1 MIRHIHTRLRR
12 ARILAPPQTRDRL
25 QLRIEPQTRLSIKVV
40 RPTTSDTLLV
50 SGEGEDWERDL
61 NSLAISITKIEI

>member
-12 ARILAPPQTRDRL
+12 ARILTPPQTRNRL
-25 QLRIEPQTRLSIKVV
+25 QLRIKPQPRLSIKVI
-40 RPTTSDTLLV
+40 RSTTSDTFLV